1 VHITET
7 KWRSIWVVSVS
18 ILSWVEKEIKPQE
31 EHVSNGI
38 AWWSVGKIT
47 QIRCMGDN
55 RKGDRFDP
63 S

>member
-1 VHITET
+1 LPLG
-7 KWRSIWVVSVS
+7 RFG

-63 S
+63 SWWRILFLIGT